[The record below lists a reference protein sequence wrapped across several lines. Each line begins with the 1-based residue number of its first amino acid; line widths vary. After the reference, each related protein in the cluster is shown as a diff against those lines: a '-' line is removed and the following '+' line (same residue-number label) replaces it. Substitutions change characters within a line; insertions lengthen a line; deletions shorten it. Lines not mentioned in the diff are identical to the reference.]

1 MNAVW
6 EKLYNRAVSVRGYRE
21 LSGFV
26 SAGQVAAAVLDD
38 KGDIYTGVCIDT
50 AGSLGICAERN
61 ALSDMITNGGNMPVK
76 IVVVMSDGSLGLPC
90 GACREFI
97 MQLGRR
103 AGDTQFLTSLS
114 GETITLKE
122 LMPRWWGQ
130 TRV

>member
-1 MNAVW
+1 MDAVW
-6 EKLYNRAVSVRGYRE
+6 QKLYNRALSARGYRE

-26 SAGQVAAAVLDD
+26 SAGQVAAALLDN

-50 AGSLGICAERN
+50 ASGLGLCAERN
-61 ALSDMITNGGNMPVK
+61 ALAAMITKGGNMPRK

-97 MQLGRR
+97 MQLSKN
-103 AGDTQFLTSLS
+103 AGETQFLTHLT

-122 LMPRWWGQ
+122 LMPHWWGEN
-130 TRV
+130 RV